1 MAIDVWECG
10 WKLQGSTLVIMVLL
24 FTMMGAAEG
33 LVRQHAD
40 DDGWGGGGWI
50 EDHDMQMEH
59 DVGMIARNLL
69 EPRIFLEPM
78 DISSKFNGS

>member
-1 MAIDVWECG
+1 MVCMAIDVWECG

-40 DDGWGGGGWI
+40 DDGWGGGDG
-50 EDHDMQMEH
+50 
-59 DVGMIARNLL
+59 
-69 EPRIFLEPM
+69 
-78 DISSKFNGS
+78 SKIMTCRWNMTWA